1 MTGHDC
7 YIIDSTT
14 TSHGGIPGQRSVVSD
29 LICVPVSLSSGW
41 WSVQRS
47 RQSDTGPVSHSSG
60 RRTCQSGWWS
70 DLYGRGGRSRFFFH
84 ACFGP
89 GGRVWVRVSV
99 HVRVKVRIILDRNN
113 SVDEYL
119 RPEQARKKFR
129 RTVSGPVN
137 GPECTVWS
145 EQLSGLWYYQWSRLY
160 GRWPGVYSHSSFM
173 WWTSD
178 TMGHV

>member
-1 MTGHDC
+1 MF
-7 YIIDSTT
+7 
-14 TSHGGIPGQRSVVSD
+14 RSVSR
-29 LICVPVSLSSGW
+29 PVGGPF
-41 WSVQRS
+41 R
-47 RQSDTGPVSHSSG
+47 GPVSPTLVRSVTRPVAGPASPVGGPICTVAGAG
-60 RRTCQSGWWS
+60 R
-70 DLYGRGGRSRFFFH
+70 DFFSTL
-84 ACFGP
+84 
-89 GGRVWVRVSV
+89 VSV
-99 HVRVKVRIILDRNN
+99 QEVGSGLGSVFTLGLRLGLSWIGTIAWMNILDRNN